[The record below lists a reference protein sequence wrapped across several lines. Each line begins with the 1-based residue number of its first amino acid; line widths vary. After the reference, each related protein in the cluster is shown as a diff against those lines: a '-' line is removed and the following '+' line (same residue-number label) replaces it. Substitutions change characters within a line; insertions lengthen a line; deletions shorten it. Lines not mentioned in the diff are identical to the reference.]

1 MDKLY
6 DGLHWEEVVR
16 KRFSAEIKENTK
28 ENTKETK
35 DKSHSVTKRQVEE
48 V

>member
-28 ENTKETK
+28 DVKETK

>member
-16 KRFSAEIKENTK
+16 RKFSVEIKENTK
-28 ENTKETK
+28 DTKETR